1 VSAPAPAAPRPRL
14 DRETI
19 VRTVLEIGVA
29 RFSMHAVARRLGV
42 SATALYRYFPSRET
56 LLAAVMDVFCER
68 LEPPDPDLPWPEY
81 LSRLAHAFRRTLLR
95 MPGAA
100 DYATAIGPA
109 TPSAFAIVEEA
120 LGVLR
125 AAGFGPEA
133 AWRAYTLVVNH
144 AFRAV
149 QGQEQFAALQER
161 TGPGAFRLFQLSE
174 AERRRYPEVARVGAS
189 LRFDFDESFARSLA
203 CIVAGLEVQRARG
216 AL

>member
-42 SATALYRYFPSRET
+42 S
-56 LLAAVMDVFCER
+56 
-68 LEPPDPDLPWPEY
+68 
-81 LSRLAHAFRRTLLR
+81 
-95 MPGAA
+95 
-100 DYATAIGPA
+100 
-109 TPSAFAIVEEA
+109 PSAFAIVEEA